1 MDHLLPLVSLHD
13 DQGRPLVLAA
23 ANLLAGVSEGAHL
36 VSEGNKRLEVKL
48 LRNFHRR
55 SSNGDME

>member
-1 MDHLLPLVSLHD
+1 MLPLVSLHD

-36 VSEGNKRLEVKL
+36 VSEGNEHLKVNE
-48 LRNFHRR
+48 NFFFL
-55 SSNGDME
+55 SKKE

>member
-23 ANLLAGVSEGAHL
+23 ANLLARVSEGAHL
-36 VSEGNKRLEVKL
+36 VSEGNKHLEEEVAEK
-48 LRNFHRR
+48 F
-55 SSNGDME
+55 S